1 VIALPH
7 RLPASP
13 TERPDPDDGAGPSG
27 APTTTR
33 PGHPAAASPGE
44 AGLVA
49 LVKLIARQAAQEHF
63 RSKGELDDRPDSVA
77 AR

>member
-1 VIALPH
+1 MIALPH

-33 PGHPAAASPGE
+33 PGHPTAVSPGK

-49 LVKLIARQAAQEHF
+49 LVKLIARQAAEEDF
-63 RSKGELDDRPDSVA
+63 TRRGEMR
-77 AR
+77 